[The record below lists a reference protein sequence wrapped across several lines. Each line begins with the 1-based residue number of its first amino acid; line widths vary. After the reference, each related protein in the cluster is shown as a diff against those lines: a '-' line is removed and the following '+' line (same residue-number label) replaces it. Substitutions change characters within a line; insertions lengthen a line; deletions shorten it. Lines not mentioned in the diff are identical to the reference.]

1 MADSIDMVDLTLIR
15 YLQDHPRA
23 SYSMI
28 SRETGVG
35 ESTVR
40 RRIEQL
46 TESRI
51 ITNAV
56 IPNVYR
62 LGYRTRATVALRVE
76 LGQVMHVAEAIRVL
90 PEVGFVS
97 VTTGRWD
104 LTFFVILPS
113 LESLTD
119 FMVQRIAPIP
129 GIKDSETLVTPR
141 VLKVFADWRV
151 PVEEMI
157 DKHNSLAED
166 GIMTTPR
173 IWLPSDEGE

>member
-1 MADSIDMVDLTLIR
+1 MADSIDLVDLRLIR

-28 SRETGVG
+28 SRETGVS

-46 TESRI
+46 TETRM
-51 ITNAV
+51 ITSAV

-62 LGYRTRATVALRVE
+62 LGYRARATVALRVE
-76 LGQVMHVAEAIRVL
+76 LGQMMQIAETLRMM

-97 VTTGRWD
+97 ITTGRWD

-119 FMVQRIAPIP
+119 FMIERIAPIP
-129 GIKDSETLVTPR
+129 GIRDSETLVTPR

-151 PVEEMI
+151 PVDTII
-157 DKHNSLAED
+157 DQHNSSSKD
-166 GIMTTPR
+166 GSMGLSK
-173 IWLPSDEGE
+173 IWLPHDEGQ